1 MNSQEFENAFGVTKE
16 REDPKWGNHLVF
28 IPNKLPPEIRFN
40 MQLALSIS
48 RADAKLG
55 KLSGV
60 GLLLPNPNL
69 LIMPYLK
76 KEALMS
82 SRIEGTRISLSELL
96 LSEAKGTEENIP
108 DAFEVVNYV
117 HAVRY
122 GLDKIEKNPID
133 LELIKEMHKI
143 LMRGVRG
150 KEKSP
155 GEYRNVQNW
164 IGPRN
169 CTVQE
174 ATFVPP
180 GPEDVTQ
187 LMSDLLSY
195 LNSDD
200 GMPLLIKCALM
211 HYQFET
217 IHPFCDGNGRIGRA
231 LITLYL
237 CKKKLMIRPLLY
249 LSGFF
254 EANKREYASLL
265 LKTNKEGSF
274 EEWLDFFLEAITV
287 QAEDALQRATKIQEL
302 REEYRK
308 ITQDKFQTSALA
320 RLIDKLFVNPYITIT
335 NAERLLKVTYPT
347 AKRLIE
353 ILVKLE
359 ILKLTSKQERNKMY
373 IAHEILRIQEV

>member
-1 MNSQEFENAFGVTKE
+1 MDSREFETAFGVIKE
-16 REDPKWGNHLVF
+16 REDLKWGNHLVF

-40 MQLALSIS
+40 KQLALSIS
-48 RADAKLG
+48 RSDAKLG

-96 LSEAKGTEENIP
+96 LSEAKGTDENIP

-117 HAVRY
+117 NAVRY
-122 GLDKIEKNPID
+122 GLDRVEKNPID

-150 KEKSP
+150 KDKFP
-155 GEYRNVQNW
+155 GEYRDVQNW

-169 CTVQE
+169 CIVQE

-180 GPEDVTQ
+180 GPEDVNQ
-187 LMSDLLSY
+187 LMSNLLSY

-265 LKTNKEGSF
+265 LKTNKEGNF
-274 EEWLDFFLEAITV
+274 DEWLDFFLEAITV

-320 RLIDKLFVNPYITIT
+320 KLIDELFVNPYITIT

-353 ILVKLE
+353 ILTQLE
-359 ILKLTSKQERNKMY
+359 ILKLASKQERNKVY
-373 IAHEILRIQEV
+373 IAHEILRIMEV

>member
-1 MNSQEFENAFGVTKE
+1 
-16 REDPKWGNHLVF
+16 
-28 IPNKLPPEIRFN
+28 PNKLPPEIKFDKH
-40 MQLALSIS
+40 LALTIS

-60 GLLLPNPNL
+60 GLLLPNPDL
-69 LIMPYLK
+69 LIRPYLK

-122 GLDKIEKNPID
+122 GLDKIEKDPID

-150 KEKSP
+150 KDKSP
-155 GEYRNVQNW
+155 GKYRDVQNW
-164 IGPRN
+164 IGSRN
-169 CTVQE
+169 CMVQD
-174 ATFVPP
+174 AAFVPP
-180 GPEDVTQ
+180 SPEDVNL
-187 LMSDLLSY
+187 LMNDLVSY

-237 CKKKLMIRPLLY
+237 CKNKLMIKPLLY

-254 EANKREYASLL
+254 EANKREYAALL
-265 LKTNKEGSF
+265 LKANKEGSF
-274 EEWLDFFLEAITV
+274 EDWLDFFLEAVAV
-287 QAEDALQRATKIQEL
+287 QAEDALQKATKIQEL
-302 REEYRK
+302 REEYRQK
-308 ITQDKFQTSALA
+308 TQNQFQTSAIT
-320 RLIDKLFVNPYITIT
+320 RLIDELFVNPYITIT
-335 NAERLLKVTYPT
+335 NAEKLLKVTYPT
-347 AKRLIE
+347 AKRLVEKLIN
-353 ILVKLE
+353 LE
-359 ILKLTSKQERNKMY
+359 ILTLSSKQERNKIF
-373 IAHEILRIQEV
+373 IAHEILRIIEL

>member
-1 MNSQEFENAFGVTKE
+1 MNPEEFENAFGTVKE
-16 REDPKWGNHLVF
+16 RDDLLWGKYIVY
-28 IPNKLPPEIRFN
+28 IPNKLPPEIKFDKH
-40 MQLALSIS
+40 LALTIS

-60 GLLLPNPNL
+60 GLLLPNPDL
-69 LIMPYLK
+69 LIRPYLK

-122 GLDKIEKNPID
+122 GLDKIEKDPID

-150 KEKSP
+150 KDKSP
-155 GEYRNVQNW
+155 GKYRDVQNW
-164 IGPRN
+164 IGSRN
-169 CTVQE
+169 CMVQD
-174 ATFVPP
+174 AAFVPP
-180 GPEDVTQ
+180 SPEDVNL
-187 LMSDLLSY
+187 LMNDLVSY

-237 CKKKLMIRPLLY
+237 CKNKLMIKPLLY

-254 EANKREYASLL
+254 EANKREYAALL
-265 LKTNKEGSF
+265 LKANKEGSV
-274 EEWLDFFLEAITV
+274 EDWLDFFLEAVAV
-287 QAEDALQRATKIQEL
+287 QAEDALQKATKIQEL
-302 REEYRK
+302 REEYRQK
-308 ITQDKFQTSALA
+308 TQNQFQTSAIT
-320 RLIDKLFVNPYITIT
+320 RLIDELFVNPYITIT
-335 NAERLLKVTYPT
+335 NAEKLLKVTYPT
-347 AKRLIE
+347 AKRLVEKLIN
-353 ILVKLE
+353 LE
-359 ILKLTSKQERNKMY
+359 ILTLSSKQERNKIF
-373 IAHEILRIQEV
+373 IAHEILRIIEL

>member
-1 MNSQEFENAFGVTKE
+1 M
-16 REDPKWGNHLVF
+16 
-28 IPNKLPPEIRFN
+28 
-40 MQLALSIS
+40 
-48 RADAKLG
+48 
-55 KLSGV
+55 
-60 GLLLPNPNL
+60 
-69 LIMPYLK
+69 
-76 KEALMS
+76 
-82 SRIEGTRISLSELL
+82 
-96 LSEAKGTEENIP
+96 
-108 DAFEVVNYV
+108 
-117 HAVRY
+117 
-122 GLDKIEKNPID
+122 
-133 LELIKEMHKI
+133 
-143 LMRGVRG
+143 
-150 KEKSP
+150 
-155 GEYRNVQNW
+155 
-164 IGPRN
+164 
-169 CTVQE
+169 QE

-180 GPEDVTQ
+180 GPEDVNQ

-320 RLIDKLFVNPYITIT
+320 RLIDELFVNPYITIT

-353 ILVKLE
+353 ILAQLE
-359 ILKLTSKQERNKMY
+359 ILKLASKQERNKVY
-373 IAHEILRIQEV
+373 IAHEILRIMEV

>member
-1 MNSQEFENAFGVTKE
+1 MNKEEFEKAFGTIKE
-16 REDPKWGNHLVF
+16 REDKKWGKHLVF
-28 IPNKLPPEIRFN
+28 IPDKLPPDINFDKK
-40 MQLALSIS
+40 LALSLS
-48 RADAKLG
+48 KADATLG
-55 KLSGV
+55 KLSGA

-69 LIMPYLK
+69 LIMPYLR

-117 HAVRY
+117 HAVKY
-122 GLDKIEKNPID
+122 GLDKIEKYPIS

-143 LMRGVRG
+143 LMKGVRG
-150 KEKSP
+150 KDKFP
-155 GEYRNVQNW
+155 GEYRNIQNW

-180 GPEDVTQ
+180 GPEDVSI
-187 LMSDLLSY
+187 LMNDLVAY
-195 LNSDD
+195 LNTDD

-217 IHPFCDGNGRIGRA
+217 VHPFCDGNGRIGRA

-237 CKKKLMIRPLLY
+237 CKKKLIIKPLLY

-254 EANKREYASLL
+254 EANKREYSSLL

-274 EEWLDFFLEAITV
+274 EEWVDFFLEAVSV
-287 QAEDALQRATKIQEL
+287 QADDALNRAAKIQKL
-302 REEYRK
+302 REEYRQK
-308 ITQDKFQTSALA
+308 TQDQYQTSSLA
-320 RLIDKLFVNPYITIT
+320 RLIDELFMNPYITIT
-335 NAERLLKVTYPT
+335 KAEKLLKVTYPT

-353 ILVKLE
+353 ILMDLE
-359 ILKLTSKQERNKMY
+359 ILTSASKQERNKMFV
-373 IAHEILRIQEV
+373 AHEILRIIEI

>member
-1 MNSQEFENAFGVTKE
+1 MNVEEFEKGFGTIKE
-16 REDPKWGNHLVF
+16 REDSKWGKYLVF
-28 IPNKLPPEIRFN
+28 LPNKLPPELKFDKR
-40 MQLALSIS
+40 LALSLS
-48 RADAKLG
+48 KADATLG

-69 LIMPYLK
+69 LILPYLR

-117 HAVRY
+117 HAVKY
-122 GLDKIEKNPID
+122 GLEKIEKTPID

-143 LMRGVRG
+143 LMKGVRG
-150 KEKSP
+150 KDKSP
-155 GEYRNVQNW
+155 GEYRSIQNW

-180 GPEDVTQ
+180 GPEDV
-187 LMSDLLSY
+187 DLLMNDLIVY

-217 IHPFCDGNGRIGRA
+217 IHPFCDGNGRIGRS

-237 CKKKLMIRPLLY
+237 CKKKLMIKPLLY

-265 LKTNKEGSF
+265 LKTNKESSF
-274 EEWLDFFLEAITV
+274 EEWVEFFLEAVMV
-287 QAEDALQRATKIQEL
+287 QAEDALERAAKIQKL
-302 REEYRK
+302 REEYRQK
-308 ITQDKFQTSALA
+308 TQNKFQTSTLA
-320 RLIDKLFVNPYITIT
+320 RLIDELFVNPYITIT
-335 NAERLLKVTYPT
+335 NAKKLLKVTYPT
-347 AKRLIE
+347 AKRLIK
-353 ILVKLE
+353 ILIELE
-359 ILKLTSKQERNKMY
+359 ILTSVSKQERNK
-373 IAHEILRIQEV
+373 IFVAHEILKIIEV